1 MWYNRLRCNDGNFL
15 ILEDLF
21 WRSSWMPNLIFDLL
35 LWTTY
40 TGASLIL
47 NFLVGP
53 VFITW
58 FVFQSLLVDHIW
70 MQLLLQRIFSKV
82 PVLMLLYLIVDRLY
96 RCFSCCRGLFR
107 SVQDFAYDLRSKLS
121 FIVVFFRMVHKKN
134 FFGRFS
140 VKYWTFSEGPT
151 WSKSFSLCS

>member
-1 MWYNRLRCNDGNFL
+1 
-15 ILEDLF
+15 
-21 WRSSWMPNLIFDLL
+21 MPNLIFDLL

-58 FVFQSLLVDHIW
+58 FVFQSLLVDHIC

-96 RCFSCCRGLFR
+96 RCFSCCRGLLR
-107 SVQDFAYDLRSKLS
+107 SVQDFAYNLRSKLS
-121 FIVVFFRMVHKKN
+121 FIVVFFRMVHKKK